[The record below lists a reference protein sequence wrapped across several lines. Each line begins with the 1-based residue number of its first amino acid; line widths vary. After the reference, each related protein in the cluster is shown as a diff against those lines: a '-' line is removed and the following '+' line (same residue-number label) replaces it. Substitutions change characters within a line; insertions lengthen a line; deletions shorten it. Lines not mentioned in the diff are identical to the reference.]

1 MDPQHN
7 RLPLNVKLTMKMKV
21 LKWKLEGKKKQA
33 PGAAGGGGGGGGGG
47 ERERGNPVFEF
58 LEDQQT
64 ETDLAYQC
72 HSIQIFFSFPSD
84 SQYCPQT
91 EK

>member
-1 MDPQHN
+1 MEI
-7 RLPLNVKLTMKMKV
+7 RR
-21 LKWKLEGKKKQA
+21 KKKA
-33 PGAAGGGGGGGGGG
+33 GARRRRGGGGGGG

>member
-1 MDPQHN
+1 
-7 RLPLNVKLTMKMKV
+7 MKMKV

-33 PGAAGGGGGGGGGG
+33 PGAAGGGGGRGGGGGG